1 MSVGTLDI
9 CQWMAYNG
17 FISLYDKLGG
27 VARTLLEQYGAVA
40 HYAVNDV
47 LGVVAD
53 GDELQP
59 QIVAQTELWRE
70 TLTQLGKEHLIVVN
84 TQRKTECRILHHID
98 PDIQLRE
105 CGKDGLEIVFC
116 NETEIFGQHRKECLV
131 VLYDVKRS

>member
-9 CQWMAYNG
+9 CQRMAYNG

-47 LGVVAD
+47 LGVIAD
-53 GDELQP
+53 GDKLQT

-70 TLTQLGKEHLIVVN
+70 TLT
-84 TQRKTECRILHHID
+84 
-98 PDIQLRE
+98 
-105 CGKDGLEIVFC
+105 
-116 NETEIFGQHRKECLV
+116 
-131 VLYDVKRS
+131 